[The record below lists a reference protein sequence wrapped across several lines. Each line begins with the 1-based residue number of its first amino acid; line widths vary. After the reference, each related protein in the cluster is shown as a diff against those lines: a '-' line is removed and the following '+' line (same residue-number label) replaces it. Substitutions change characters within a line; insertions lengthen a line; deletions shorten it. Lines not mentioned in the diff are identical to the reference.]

1 MWTEAWPTLSDTQP
15 AITQAIVTVLL
26 LFNTTLPEPRRQK
39 PGAATCTC
47 IAR

>member
-26 LFNTTLPEPRRQK
+26 LFNTTLPEPRS
-39 PGAATCTC
+39 PGPLHVSQGK
-47 IAR
+47 RE